1 MSGAAQLLI
10 DAGNSRVKAALLH
23 AGVLGEVAS
32 WPHAEIDA
40 LPAWLATQKQPIHHA
55 WMVSVASEEL
65 NTAIQKALATR
76 DIALTRWRGTPLPSG
91 FHNAYAAPTLGPDR
105 LLAALA
111 ARRAH
116 AAQVLV
122 VASFGTATTVD
133 LVAGDTFR
141 GGVIA
146 PGVGLM
152 SASLARNTAHL
163 PLSEGRMVPVPDNTH
178 DAIYTG
184 ICAAQRGAVMYML
197 DAAALLGTPQ
207 LVICGGNAA
216 AIAPALPPH
225 LLLPDAVLK
234 GLAQVA
240 TAGAAP
246 NA

>member
-1 MSGAAQLLI
+1 MSGQAQLLI

-23 AGVLGEVAS
+23 AGVPGEVAS
-32 WPHAEIDA
+32 WPHAQIDA
-40 LPAWLATQKQPIHHA
+40 LPAWLTAQKQPVSHA

-65 NTAIQKALATR
+65 NAAIHAALAAK
-76 DIALTRWRGTPLPSG
+76 DITLTRWRGAPLPSG
-91 FHNAYAAPTLGPDR
+91 FLNAYAAPTLGPDR

-116 AAQVLV
+116 TAQVLV

-146 PGVGLM
+146 PGIGLM
-152 SASLARNTAHL
+152 AASLAQSTAHL
-163 PLSEGRMVPVPDNTH
+163 PLSQGRLVPVPDNTH

-184 ICAAQRGAVMYML
+184 ICAAQRGAVTHML
-197 DAAALLGTPQ
+197 DAAAPLGSPQ

-225 LLLPDAVLK
+225 VLLPDAVLK

-240 TAGAAP
+240 TASAAP
-246 NA
+246 SA